1 MLADSTLP
9 FTFKAL
15 AMSIFKK
22 LKDFFNQPDPMDL
35 IEERFYQRLEDMK
48 QHPEKYQH
56 ILDRDSSGSKIP
68 PVSLF

>member
-1 MLADSTLP
+1 MNL
-9 FTFKAL
+9 
-15 AMSIFKK
+15 FKK
-22 LKDFFNQPDPMDL
+22 IKDFFNQPDQMDL

-56 ILDRDSSGSKIP
+56 ILKRNSCESKIP